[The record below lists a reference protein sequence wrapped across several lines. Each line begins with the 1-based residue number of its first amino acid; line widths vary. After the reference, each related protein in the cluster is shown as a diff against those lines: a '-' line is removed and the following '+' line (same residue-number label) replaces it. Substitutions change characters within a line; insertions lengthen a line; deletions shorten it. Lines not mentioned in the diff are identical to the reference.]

1 MIDGPRACRAS
12 EFEEVIALIN
22 QVFRA
27 GTDQD
32 ICTDYPLVFNQSKME
47 YMRILKLDGKVV
59 AHVPVWLREAVV
71 GDDRLRIGV
80 ISPTVTHPDYR
91 RRGYATLCLRDCIR
105 IMEEESCPL
114 SVLWTLEA
122 TFPFYQQSGWE
133 AVGLQGWLYRLR
145 PEEHVLFENG
155 PFDVVQYDS
164 ANPGPPRFHQDSKQ
178 LQVMMKFHDA
188 EPHRIAR
195 SSAEYHALFS
205 LPKTTTFLAMNDE
218 EVVAY
223 LMFGEGVNK
232 PGLIEGGGDTAGLE
246 TLVKHV
252 LLEREADSEIQV
264 LLPLI
269 PSSLGQL
276 IEEKKPGSGRPIE
289 EAKGVGYQMM
299 RVNSLEKL
307 LRQIER
313 HLRSKSAGLHGDV
326 CLVCRETE
334 EAVTLNFRDGDVNLS
349 TERSAE
355 PIILTRRQ
363 LTQLI
368 FGAHPVAKPVECS
381 GKTGEI
387 LETIFPFYVPIW
399 ELDHS

>member
-1 MIDGPRACRAS
+1 MIDGPRACQAA

-27 GTDQD
+27 GTNQD
-32 ICTDYPLVFNQSKME
+32 IRTDYPLVFNHSKMK
-47 YMRILKLDGKVV
+47 YMRILKVDGVVV

-71 GDDRLRIGV
+71 GDDRLRIGI

-91 RRGYATLCLRDCIR
+91 RRGYATLCLQDCVR
-105 IMEEESCPL
+105 IMEDEDCPL

-133 AVGLQGWLYRLR
+133 AVGSQGWLYHLC
-145 PEEHVLFENG
+145 PEEHVLFESS
-155 PFDVVQYDS
+155 PFDVVQYDPTHPNQFQ
-164 ANPGPPRFHQDSKQ
+164 A
-178 LQVMMKFHDA
+178 MMRFHDA

-195 SSAEYHALFS
+195 SSEEYRALFS
-205 LPKTTTFLAMNDE
+205 LPQTTTFLAMNEE

-232 PGLIEGGGDTAGLE
+232 PGLIEGGGDIGGVE

-252 LLEREADSEIQV
+252 LLERNIDSEIQV
-264 LLPLI
+264 LLPLL
-269 PSSLGQL
+269 PSNLGQL
-276 IEEKKPGSGRPIE
+276 MERKKPGCGRPIE

-299 RVNSLEKL
+299 RVNSLERL
-307 LRQIER
+307 LKQIEH
-313 HLRSKSAGLHGDV
+313 HLQSRSAGLRGEV
-326 CLVCRETE
+326 CLVCRETDE
-334 EAVTLNFRDGDVNLS
+334 VVTLKFQDGAVDLS

-355 PIILTRRQ
+355 LVVLTRRQ

-368 FGAHPVAKPVECS
+368 FGAHSTAKPVEFS
-381 GKTGEI
+381 GITGEI
-387 LETIFPFYVPIW
+387 LQTIFPVYVPIW

>member
-32 ICTDYPLVFNQSKME
+32 IRTDYPLVFNQSKME
-47 YMRILKLDGKVV
+47 YMRILKVDEVVV

-71 GDDRLRIGV
+71 GDDRLGIGI

-91 RRGYATLCLRDCIR
+91 RRGYATLCLQDCIH
-105 IMEEESCPL
+105 IMEEKDCPL

-133 AVGLQGWLYRLR
+133 AVGSQGWLYRLR
-145 PEEHVLFENG
+145 PEEHVLFESG

-164 ANPGPPRFHQDSKQ
+164 ANPAP
-178 LQVMMKFHDA
+178 LQVTMKFHDA

-205 LPKTTTFLAMNDE
+205 LPKTTTFLAMNGE
-218 EVVAY
+218 EMVAY
-223 LMFGEGVNK
+223 LMFGKGVNK
-232 PGLIEGGGDTAGLE
+232 PGLLEGGGDIAGME

-252 LLEREADSEIQV
+252 LLEQATDSEIQV

-276 IEEKKPGSGRPIE
+276 IEGKKPGNGRPIE

-313 HLRSKSAGLHGDV
+313 HLRSKSAGLRGEV

-334 EAVTLNFRDGDVNLS
+334 EAVTLKFRDGDVNLS
-349 TERSAE
+349 TERSVE

-387 LETIFPFYVPIW
+387 IETIFPFYVPIW

>member
-1 MIDGPRACRAS
+1 MIDGPRACQAS

-27 GTDQD
+27 GTNQD
-32 ICTDYPLVFNQSKME
+32 IRTDYPLVFNRAKME
-47 YMRILKLDGKVV
+47 YMRILKVDGVVV

-71 GDDRLRIGV
+71 GEARVRIGI

-91 RRGYATLCLRDCIR
+91 RRGYATRCLRDCIR
-105 IMEEESCPL
+105 IMEEEGVPV

-133 AVGLQGWLYRLR
+133 AVASQGSLYRLR
-145 PEEHVLFENG
+145 PEEHRLFESG
-155 PFDVVQYDS
+155 TFDIVQYD
-164 ANPGPPRFHQDSKQ
+164 PRNADSFNA
-178 LQVMMKFHDA
+178 MMNLHDA
-188 EPHRIAR
+188 EPHQVAR
-195 SSAEYHALFS
+195 TSEEYRALFS
-205 LPKTTTFLAMNDE
+205 LPQTTTFLAMNGGE
-218 EVVAY
+218 TVAY
-223 LMFGEGVNK
+223 LMFGEGTNK
-232 PGLIEGGGDTAGLE
+232 PGLIEGGGDMAGLE
-246 TLVKHV
+246 TLVRHV

-276 IEEKKPGSGRPIE
+276 IEEKKPRTGRPIE

-307 LRQIER
+307 LRQIEH

-334 EAVTLNFRDGDVNLS
+334 EAVTLKFRDGDVDLS

-387 LETIFPFYVPIW
+387 LQTIFPFYVPIW

>member
-1 MIDGPRACRAS
+1 MIDGPHACQAS

-27 GTDQD
+27 GTNQD
-32 ICTDYPLVFNQSKME
+32 IRTDYPLVFNHSKME
-47 YMRILKLDGKVV
+47 YMRILKVDGVVV

-71 GDDRLRIGV
+71 GDDRLRIGI

-91 RRGYATLCLRDCIR
+91 RHGYATLCLQDCIR
-105 IMEEESCPL
+105 IMEEEGVPV

-122 TFPFYQQSGWE
+122 TFPFYQRSGWE
-133 AVGLQGWLYRLR
+133 AVGSQGWLYQLR
-145 PEEHVLFENG
+145 PEEHTLFESG
-155 PFDVVQYDS
+155 PFDVVQYD
-164 ANPGPPRFHQDSKQ
+164 PRNADSFNAMMNFHN
-178 LQVMMKFHDA
+178 A
-188 EPHRIAR
+188 EPYRIAR
-195 SSAEYHALFS
+195 SIEEYRALFS
-205 LPKTTTFLAMNDE
+205 LPQTMTFLAMNGGE
-218 EVVAY
+218 MVAY
-223 LMFGEGVNK
+223 LMFGEGANK
-232 PGLIEGGGDTAGLE
+232 PGLIEGGGDVEGLE
-246 TLVKHV
+246 TLVRHV
-252 LLEREADSEIQV
+252 LLERAADSEIQV

-307 LRQIER
+307 LRQIEN
-313 HLRSKSAGLHGDV
+313 HIRSRSAGLRGEV

-334 EAVTLNFRDGDVNLS
+334 EAVTFKFCDGDVDLS
-349 TERSAE
+349 TERLAE
-355 PIILTRRQ
+355 AVVLTRRQ

-368 FGAHPVAKPVECS
+368 FGAHPAAKPVEYS
-381 GKTGEI
+381 GVTGEI
-387 LETIFPFYVPIW
+387 LQTIFPFYVPIW

>member
-27 GTDQD
+27 GTNQD
-32 ICTDYPLVFNQSKME
+32 IRTDYPLVFNHSKME
-47 YMRILKLDGKVV
+47 YMRILKVDGVVV

-71 GDDRLRIGV
+71 GDDRLRIG
-80 ISPTVTHPDYR
+80 IICPTVTHPDYR

-105 IMEEESCPL
+105 IMEEEGSPV

-133 AVGLQGWLYRLR
+133 AVGSQGWLYQLR
-145 PEEHVLFENG
+145 PEEHELFESA
-155 PFDVVQYDS
+155 PFDIVQYDPKNADS
-164 ANPGPPRFHQDSKQ
+164 FNAMMNFHN
-178 LQVMMKFHDA
+178 A
-188 EPHRIAR
+188 APHRIAR
-195 SSAEYHALFS
+195 SIEEYRALFS
-205 LPKTTTFLAMNDE
+205 LPQTMTFLAMNGGE
-218 EVVAY
+218 MVAY

-232 PGLIEGGGDTAGLE
+232 PGLIEGGGDVEGLE
-246 TLVKHV
+246 TLVRHV
-252 LLEREADSEIQV
+252 LLERAADSEIQV

-307 LRQIER
+307 LRQIEN
-313 HLRSKSAGLHGDV
+313 HIRSRSAGLRGEV
-326 CLVCRETE
+326 CLVCRETD
-334 EAVTLNFRDGDVNLS
+334 EAVTLKFCDGDVDLS
-349 TERSAE
+349 TERLAE
-355 PIILTRRQ
+355 AVVLTRRQ

-368 FGAHPVAKPVECS
+368 FGAPPAAKPVEYS
-381 GKTGEI
+381 GVTGEI
-387 LETIFPFYVPIW
+387 LQTIFPFYVPIW

>member
-22 QVFRA
+22 QVFRV
-27 GTDQD
+27 GTNQD
-32 ICTDYPLVFNQSKME
+32 IRTDYPLVFNPSKME
-47 YMRILKLDGKVV
+47 YMRILKVDGKVV
-59 AHVPVWLREAVV
+59 AHVPVWQREAVV
-71 GDDRLRIGV
+71 GEDRLRIGI

-91 RRGYATLCLRDCIR
+91 RRGYATLCLQDCIR
-105 IMEEESCPL
+105 IMEEEDCPL

-133 AVGLQGWLYRLR
+133 AVGSQGSLYRLR
-145 PEEHVLFENG
+145 PEEHELFENG
-155 PFDVVQYDS
+155 PFNVIQYDP
-164 ANPGPPRFHQDSKQ
+164 AQPAAFQA
-178 LQVMMKFHDA
+178 MMKFHDA
-188 EPHRIAR
+188 EPHRITRAR
-195 SSAEYHALFS
+195 EEYHALFS
-205 LPKTTTFLAMNDE
+205 LPQTTTFLALNGE

-232 PGLIEGGGDTAGLE
+232 PGLIEGGGDIAGLE

-269 PSSLGQL
+269 RSSLGQL

-307 LRQIER
+307 LRQIEH

-326 CLVCRETE
+326 CLVCRETD
-334 EAVTLNFRDGDVNLS
+334 EAVTLKFKDGEVGFS
-349 TERSAE
+349 TGRSAE
-355 PIILTRRQ
+355 AVVLTRRQ

-368 FGAHPVAKPVECS
+368 FGVHRTAKPVEC
-381 GKTGEI
+381 GGAMGEI

>member
-1 MIDGPRACRAS
+1 MIDGPRGCRAS

-27 GTDQD
+27 ETDQD
-32 ICTDYPLVFNQSKME
+32 IRTDYPLVFNQSKME
-47 YMRILKLDGKVV
+47 YMRILKLDEVVV

-71 GDDRLRIGV
+71 GDDRLGIGI

-91 RRGYATLCLRDCIR
+91 RRGYATLCLQDCIR
-105 IMEEESCPL
+105 IMEAEDCPL

-133 AVGLQGWLYRLR
+133 AVGSQGWLYRLR
-145 PEEHVLFENG
+145 PEEHVLFESG
-155 PFDVVQYDS
+155 PFDVVQYDL
-164 ANPGPPRFHQDSKQ
+164 ANAAP
-178 LQVMMKFHDA
+178 LQGMMKFHDA

-205 LPKTTTFLAMNDE
+205 LPKTTTFLAMNGE
-218 EVVAY
+218 EMVAY

-232 PGLIEGGGDTAGLE
+232 PGLLEGGGDIAGLE

-276 IEEKKPGSGRPIE
+276 IEGKKPRTGRPIE

-307 LRQIER
+307 LRQIEH

-326 CLVCRETE
+326 CLVCRETA
-334 EAVTLNFRDGDVNLS
+334 EAVTLKFRDGDVDLS

-368 FGAHPVAKPVECS
+368 FGPHPAAKPVEYS
-381 GKTGEI
+381 GRTGKI
-387 LETIFPFYVPIW
+387 LQTIFPFYVPIW